1 MSFKLGL
8 NRVQELM
15 VIALMLVLIFA
26 LYSNIDLAY
35 KIVIGAMVFTII
47 LLTSVAA
54 EALKEI
60 EERNKQKL

>member
-1 MSFKLGL
+1 
-8 NRVQELM
+8 M